1 MDKRQKTMRVPVQL
15 TFTAT
20 TIADGIVE
28 VSVEEWEDVERIA
41 ELALAAVNYITT
53 DDGSLIMTEGDFT
66 RMVERLKASK

>member
-1 MDKRQKTMRVPVQL
+1 MRVPVQL

-41 ELALAAVNYITT
+41 ELALAVVNYITT
-53 DDGSLIMTEGDFT
+53 DDGSLIMTESDFFKLT
-66 RMVERLKASK
+66 ERLKASK

>member
-1 MDKRQKTMRVPVQL
+1 MRVPVQL

>member
-1 MDKRQKTMRVPVQL
+1 MRVPVQL

-41 ELALAAVNYITT
+41 ELALAVVNYITT
-53 DDGSLIMTEGDFT
+53 DDGSLIMTESDFIKLT
-66 RMVERLKASK
+66 ERLKASK